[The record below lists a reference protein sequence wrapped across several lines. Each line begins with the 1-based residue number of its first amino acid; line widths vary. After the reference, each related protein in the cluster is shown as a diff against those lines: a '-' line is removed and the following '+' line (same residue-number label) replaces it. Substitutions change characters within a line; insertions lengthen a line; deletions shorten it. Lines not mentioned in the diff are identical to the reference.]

1 MTVTILL
8 IPCTLLYFQFI
19 TFFMN
24 YSNVSKIGEE
34 KPSHIQKIT
43 PFLWFDNQAEQAAN
57 FYVSVFKNSNM
68 GQVTRYGKEGYEIH
82 GMDEG
87 SVMTVDFDIENQK
100 FIALNG
106 GPVFKFNEAI
116 SFQVL
121 CDSQKELDYY
131 WEKLSEGGDKN
142 AQQCGWLKDKY
153 GVSWQIVP
161 RVLYN
166 LIQDEDQLKS
176 QRVMKAML
184 QMKKL
189 DIQTLIQAYEKT

>member
-189 DIQTLIQAYEKT
+189 DIQTLIQAYEKI

>member
-1 MTVTILL
+1 
-8 IPCTLLYFQFI
+8 
-19 TFFMN
+19 MN

-176 QRVMKAML
+176 QRVMRAML

>member
-1 MTVTILL
+1 
-8 IPCTLLYFQFI
+8 
-19 TFFMN
+19 MN
-24 YSNVSKIGEE
+24 YSNASKIGEE
-34 KPSHIQKIT
+34 KSSRIQKIT

-57 FYVSVFKNSNM
+57 YYVSVFKNSKM
-68 GQVTRYGKEGYEIH
+68 GRVTRYGKEGYEIH

-166 LIQDEDQLKS
+166 LILDKDQLKS

>member
-1 MTVTILL
+1 
-8 IPCTLLYFQFI
+8 
-19 TFFMN
+19 MN
-24 YSNVSKIGEE
+24 DFHISKTGEE
-34 KPSHIQKIT
+34 EPTHIQKIT

-57 FYVSVFKNSNM
+57 YYVSIFRNSRI

-82 GMDEG
+82 RMEEG
-87 SVMTVDFDIENQK
+87 TVMTVDFDIENQK
-100 FIALNG
+100 FMALNG

-121 CDSQKELDYY
+121 CDTQEELDYY
-131 WEKLSEGGDKN
+131 WVKLSEGGDKN

-161 RVLYN
+161 KVLPKM
-166 LIQDEDQLKS
+166 IQDKDQVKS

-184 QMKKL
+184 QMQKL
-189 DIQTLIQAYEKT
+189 DIQTLIQAFEKA

>member
-1 MTVTILL
+1 
-8 IPCTLLYFQFI
+8 
-19 TFFMN
+19 MN
-24 YSNVSKIGEE
+24 ESNISKVGEE
-34 KPSHIQKIT
+34 KPNHIQKIT

-57 FYVSVFKNSNM
+57 FYVTVFKNSKV

-82 GMDEG
+82 GMEEG
-87 SVMTVDFDIENQK
+87 TVMTVDFEIENLK
-100 FIALNG
+100 YVALNG

-121 CDSQKELDYY
+121 CDTQEELDYY
-131 WEKLSEGGDKN
+131 WEKLSEDGDKN

-161 RVLYN
+161 TIL
-166 LIQDEDQLKS
+166 LKMIQDKDQIKS

-184 QMKKL
+184 QMQKL
-189 DIQTLIQAYEKT
+189 DIQTLVQAYERP

>member
-1 MTVTILL
+1 
-8 IPCTLLYFQFI
+8 
-19 TFFMN
+19 MN
-24 YSNVSKIGEE
+24 DSYISKTGEE
-34 KPSHIQKIT
+34 KPNHIQKIT

-57 FYVSVFKNSNM
+57 YYVSIFRNSKI

-82 GMDEG
+82 RMEEG
-87 SVMTVDFDIENQK
+87 TVMTVDFDIENQK
-100 FIALNG
+100 FMALNG

-121 CDSQKELDYY
+121 CDTQEELDYY

-161 RVLYN
+161 KVLSKM
-166 LIQDEDQLKS
+166 IQDKDQVKS

-184 QMKKL
+184 QMHKL
-189 DIQTLIQAYEKT
+189 DIQTLIQAFEKA